1 MTKKSH
7 FTRLPETM
15 ELADV
20 GPYMRELRQHY
31 KLSEQDVSSRLH
43 IRVKYIQ
50 AMEASDTSQLPG
62 KVYARGYIGTYAEFL
77 GLDPDQVVEKF
88 FGLEP
93 TAKKQEFF
101 VPEPMRSGQRPR
113 LGLWIGLVV
122 AAALVYF
129 LVRPPAE
136 APPPEV
142 APVPEALVDNAR
154 TLIMPTGETLRCAA
168 GEALAACITRAGEL
182 EGSQP
187 LEKRE
192 IFTGAAPWDGR
203 AAPAPNAAR
212 QTEETPPKK
221 PAVIRPGN
229 EARPPAA
236 ATPETAPGDLPWL
249 RKPPKEPDTEP
260 NEEEG
265 AEEAR

>member
-1 MTKKSH
+1 M
-7 FTRLPETM
+7 
-15 ELADV
+15 
-20 GPYMRELRQHY
+20 
-31 KLSEQDVSSRLH
+31 
-43 IRVKYIQ
+43 
-50 AMEASDTSQLPG
+50 
-62 KVYARGYIGTYAEFL
+62 
-77 GLDPDQVVEKF
+77 
-88 FGLEP
+88 
-93 TAKKQEFF
+93 
-101 VPEPMRSGQRPR
+101 
-113 LGLWIGLVV
+113 V
-122 AAALVYF
+122 AAALLYF

>member
-1 MTKKSH
+1 MTKKPH

-50 AMEASDTSQLPG
+50 AMEASDASQLPG

-88 FGLEP
+88 FGLE
-93 TAKKQEFF
+93 AAEKKQEFF
-101 VPEPMRSGQRPR
+101 VPEPMRSGQRPK
-113 LGLWIGLVV
+113 LGLWLGLLVV
-122 AAALVYF
+122 GALVYF
-129 LVRPPAE
+129 LMRPPAE

-182 EGSQP
+182 AGSQP
-187 LEKRE
+187 LKARE

-203 AAPAPNAAR
+203 AAPAPNAVG
-212 QTEETPPKK
+212 QTEETPTQK
-221 PAVIRPGN
+221 PVVIRPGN
-229 EARPPAA
+229 EPTPPAA
-236 ATPETAPGDLPWL
+236 ATPEPAPAELPWL
-249 RKPPKEPDTEP
+249 RKPPKEPDAEP
-260 NEEEG
+260 NEDAQEE
-265 AEEAR
+265 R